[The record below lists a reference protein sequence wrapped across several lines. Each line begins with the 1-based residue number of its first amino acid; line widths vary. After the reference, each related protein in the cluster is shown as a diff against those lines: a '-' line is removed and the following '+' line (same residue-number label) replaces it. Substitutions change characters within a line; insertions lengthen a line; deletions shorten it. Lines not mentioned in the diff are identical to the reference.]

1 MTPQSA
7 KKQRRHWCLICFSTS
22 KCLDKFR
29 HLNNILSL
37 LEDTQTRFVFVVRH
51 ESLTQTSLSPTPTN
65 TLLVCR
71 SSSLLVM
78 VSRGRISPLDDPGA
92 AAPGWTFGKR
102 IWVVGMSCR
111 IRRVIVCAIVPP
123 NRPGC
128 SGRFNPWAVVRKKSM
143 LNSQNGPTTDIISL
157 TLVLLKANLLSLV
170 LKQYVDW
177 GRISG
182 HSCSSLAPSC
192 ELCGCMELLLCES
205 ADWAASVVMFLSA
218 VGVLVALRCA
228 NRCLLLLL
236 PVASGCFSCRWLSFV
251 TSGHKKKKPLHPF
264 HLSII
269 DSRHASPA
277 LSLGPVSFH
286 YTERCRQQTQTKV
299 WEQLTEDLFIY
310 EGTFFS

>member
-1 MTPQSA
+1 
-7 KKQRRHWCLICFSTS
+7 
-22 KCLDKFR
+22 
-29 HLNNILSL
+29 
-37 LEDTQTRFVFVVRH
+37 
-51 ESLTQTSLSPTPTN
+51 
-65 TLLVCR
+65 
-71 SSSLLVM
+71 M